1 MVTTPDWD
9 GAVLLIGDV
18 FDRLATIPDGSVDVI
33 VTSPPFLALRSYLP
47 ADHPDKAKEIGSEP
61 TPAAFLDTMLDLTA
75 EWRRVLAPHGS
86 ICVELGDTYAGSGG
100 AGGDYNP
107 GGLREGQEKFTG
119 SSYRVIDAKYER
131 VSDTGHGHHSIRNLH
146 GKKQPGGVGWPEPKS
161 LCLLPSLYA
170 ACLSYGRNLLNPEHT
185 IDPWRVRNL
194 IAWTRPNPPV
204 GELGDKVRPGTSYVT
219 TACVNQKRYFDNDAE
234 RKPAIDQRTRTT
246 NGPKQGDPAEVQT
259 ANYQNRVPSNPAGAP
274 LLDHWSIPTQPY
286 SGSHYATFP
295 EELPRRLISLMCP
308 VKVCRT
314 CGKPSERLT
323 EPTEAY
329 KEALQVPW
337 RDDGTEGR
345 KAVGRSAYDK
355 PTLVADRVTVGWSDC
370 GHNDWRP
377 GTVLDPFSGSGTT
390 LAVAV
395 GMGRRAIGIDLDSRN
410 ANLAEQRVGM
420 FLTVEAS

>member
-1 MVTTPDWD
+1 VAATDWD
-9 GAVLLIGDV
+9 GARFLVGDV

-86 ICVELGDTYAGSGG
+86 ICVELGDSYSGSGG
-100 AGGDYNP
+100 SGGDYNP
-107 GGLREGQEKFTG
+107 GGLREGQAKWMGTG
-119 SSYRVIDAKYER
+119 RSAQESSAKIPWKGER
-131 VSDTGHGHHSIRNLH
+131 
-146 GKKQPGGVGWPEPKS
+146 QGWPQAKS
-161 LCLLPSLYA
+161 LCGIPTLYA
-170 ACLSYGRNLLNPEHT
+170 WSIAYGRNLLNPAHECE
-185 IDPWRVRNL
+185 PWRVRNL

-219 TACVNQKRYFDNDAE
+219 TACTGATRYFDNDAE
-234 RKPAIDQRTRTT
+234 RKPAIDQRRRTT
-246 NGPKQGDPAEVQT
+246 NGPKQGDPAEVMT
-259 ANYQNRVPSNPAGAP
+259 ANYQTRVPSNPAGAP

-286 SGSHYATFP
+286 TGSHYATFP

-308 VKVCRT
+308 PKVCRT
-314 CGKPSERLT
+314 CGKPSERIT

-337 RDDGTEGR
+337 RDDGAEGR
-345 KAVGRSAYDK
+345 RAVGRSAYDK

-370 GHNDWRP
+370 GHGDWRP
-377 GTVLDPFSGSGTT
+377 GTVLDPFAGSGTT

-395 GMGRRAIGIDLDSRN
+395 GMGRRAIGIDIDERN
-410 ANLAEQRVGM
+410 AHLAEQRVGM
-420 FLTVEAS
+420 FLTVEAA